1 MPMPELTPILHE
13 DFVAAVKLLAAQI
26 ADSGWT
32 PDFLIGIGR
41 GGLTPAVF
49 LSHAAGLQMLS
60 VDYSSPVPDFSGEP
74 LVKLAARTRAGEKL
88 LFVDDINDTGGT
100 INRLIAELGAAG
112 ATRENVRFATLM
124 DNCRSAAR
132 VDYAARI
139 IDRAVVKDWFV
150 FPWEAVAPT
159 ATVLEDAAAVPERT
173 A

>member
-1 MPMPELTPILHE
+1 MPELTPIAHDE
-13 DFVAAVKLLAAQI
+13 FVAGVRVLAAQL

-49 LSHAAGLQMLS
+49 LSHAAGLKMLS
-60 VDYSSPVPDFSGEP
+60 VDYSSPVADFSGEP

-100 INRLIAELGAAG
+100 ITRLRQELAAAG
-112 ATRENVRFATLM
+112 AVEGAVRFATLI
-124 DNCRSAAR
+124 DNCRSIAR
-132 VDYAARI
+132 VDYAARV